1 MTIHENKYFKFLRL
15 LITLACVPV
24 LTLTGWRFGRI
35 HRNSENLVYL
45 FIDTVRA
52 NDLSEGIFIAY
63 SLFRLTDKDF

>member
-1 MTIHENKYFKFLRL
+1 MTIHQNKYFNFLRL

-35 HRNSENLVYL
+35 HRNTENLVYL

-52 NDLSEGIFIAY
+52 NEIAD
-63 SLFRLTDKDF
+63 RD